1 MKKGL
6 ALVCMLMMV
15 MGLATTAG
23 AEYRSDQDVTIDLSA
38 PVSVAGDSTAATSF
52 ETQEAAHEAV
62 TETTGTSVDHSYVWV
77 SVNGDPLLAVD
88 PLCIYEV
95 D

>member
-1 MKKGL
+1 MKTGW
-6 ALVCMLMMV
+6 AAACVMVMV

-23 AEYRSDQDVTIDLSA
+23 AEYRSDKDFTLNLSA
-38 PVSVAGDSTAATSF
+38 PVSVSGGSTAAASF
-52 ETQEAAHEAV
+52 ETQESVHQAV